1 MRLVLKNKSPVEFGR
16 PAPAVF
22 GIVNLTPDSFSDG
35 GKFTDVQSAVSEA
48 LAMLDTGAAGVDLGA
63 ESTRPGSLEVPAE
76 TEIERLL
83 PVLRKIREAR
93 PEAILSVDTRKAAVA
108 EAVLDAGADIIND
121 VSAMTFDPRMAE
133 VVAAHDAAV
142 VLMHMRGTPATMR
155 NPEFMLY
162 DNVTDVVGLY
172 LEDAFARAVS
182 AGIRSDAVLLDP
194 GLGFAKNPA
203 QDFELVKNAAV
214 LRQRLRAPLFYGPSR
229 KSFLSQ
235 LCPGKKPAERDSAT
249 AGILCALAAAKVEI
263 VRVHNVPMS
272 IDVMN
277 AFLRVF

>member
-1 MRLVLKNKSPVEFGR
+1 MRLVLKEKPPLEFIQ
-16 PAPAVF
+16 PLPAVF

-35 GKFTDVQSAVSEA
+35 GKYADAHAAAAEAV
-48 LAMLDTGAAGVDLGA
+48 AMLDAGAAGVDLGA
-63 ESTRPGSLEVPAE
+63 ESTRPGALEVPPE

-83 PVLRKIREAR
+83 PVLRQIRELR
-93 PEAILSVDTRKAAVA
+93 PEAILSVDTRKAGVA

-133 VVAAHDAAV
+133 VVSSHDAAV

-155 NPEFMLY
+155 NPENMVY
-162 DNVTDVVGLY
+162 DNVTDAVGLY
-172 LEDAFARAVS
+172 LEDAYARAVS
-182 AGIRSDAVLLDP
+182 AGIRSDAILLDP

-203 QDFELVKNAAV
+203 QDYELVKNAAA
-214 LRQRLRAPLFYGPSR
+214 LRKRLKAPLFYGPSR

-235 LCPGKKPAERDSAT
+235 VCPGRKPAERDYAT

-263 VRVHNVPMS
+263 VRVHNVPMAL
-272 IDVMN
+272 DCMN
-277 AFLRVF
+277 AFARVF